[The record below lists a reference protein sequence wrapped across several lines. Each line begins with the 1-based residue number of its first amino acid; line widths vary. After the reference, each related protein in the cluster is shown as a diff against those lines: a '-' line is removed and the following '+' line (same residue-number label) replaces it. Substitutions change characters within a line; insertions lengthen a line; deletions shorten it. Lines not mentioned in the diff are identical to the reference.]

1 MVPILP
7 FLLRDRLSVPSDQI
21 QSYASALLAAYAGPS
36 LMFAIPAGWL
46 TDKIGARQ
54 RPFLAGLL
62 LQLIATTAM
71 TFGKTMTVLVMARL
85 VQGLAAPVVW
95 TTGLAMVQ
103 ETTDPDR
110 IGEAIGVIFA
120 VISVGEVAAPVVG
133 GVLYDEVGIA
143 GVFGVAIGILSVDV
157 VMRILVLDKKT
168 LAEYEA
174 ATNMHE
180 PASDA
185 AEAREHERLLDSPSN
200 DAYKIREQVGSL
212 TRAVPIFYCF
222 REPRFIMAFMMT
234 LVQATFRGIFD
245 ATVPIEAQSLFHFSS
260 QTVGLLFITL
270 FVPHLTLSHAVG
282 WSVDKYGTRAV
293 ATTGFLLLVPCLA
306 ALGLPSQECIAGS
319 AKVVLFCVILA
330 LNGIGLCMV
339 STPAFV
345 EAIRVTQRYEASN
358 PGFFGEYGPYAQ
370 LYGFNCLFF
379 SAGLTIG
386 PIVGG
391 VLRDAFGY
399 GVVGIVFSVVSG
411 VTAAL
416 AFTITGDRS
425 R

>member
-1 MVPILP
+1 MLERKRP
-7 FLLRDRLSVPSDQI
+7 
-21 QSYASALLAAYAGPS
+21 
-36 LMFAIPAGWL
+36 
-46 TDKIGARQ
+46 DKFQ
-54 RPFLAGLL
+54 
-62 LQLIATTAM
+62 
-71 TFGKTMTVLVMARL
+71 
-85 VQGLAAPVVW
+85 
-95 TTGLAMVQ
+95 
-103 ETTDPDR
+103 
-110 IGEAIGVIFA
+110 IFA

-133 GVLYDEVGIA
+133 GVLYDKAGIA

-168 LAEYEA
+168 LAGYEA
-174 ATNMHE
+174 AGMHE
-180 PASDA
+180 AASNA
-185 AEAREHERLLDSPSN
+185 AEAREHEPLLASPSN
-200 DAYKIREQVGSL
+200 DAYKIHEQVGSL
-212 TRAVPIFYCF
+212 TRAVPIFYCL
-222 REPRFIMAFMMT
+222 REPRFIMAFVMT

-319 AKVVLFCVILA
+319 AKVVSFCVILA

-358 PGFFGEYGPYAQ
+358 PGFFGDYGPYAQ

-399 GVVGIVFSVVSG
+399 GVVGILFSAVSG
-411 VTAAL
+411 ITATL
-416 AFTITGDRS
+416 AFAIIGDRS